1 MNHWPE
7 LKPEIASQ
15 VEAAVASGNKIEAIK
30 IYREVTGC
38 GLKEAKDA
46 IERGESTRAR
56 VPATAGSGGSNWFL
70 IVIGVAIFVV
80 VATIALLKA
89 RK

>member
-15 VEAAVASGNKIEAIK
+15 VKAAVTSGNKIEAIK
-30 IYREVTGC
+30 IYREATNC

-46 IERGESTRAR
+46 IERGEPIPRR
-56 VPATAGSGGSNWFL
+56 IPATAGEGGSNWFL
-70 IVIGVAIFVV
+70 IAIGVAIFVI

-89 RK
+89 KK